1 MSTVE
6 EREARG
12 KKCLHSAREARFKA
26 NGEPSKAP
34 GHDEQLRERGVTASL
49 GSKAKKKK

>member
-12 KKCLHSAREARFKA
+12 KKCLHSAREARFKT
-26 NGEPSKAP
+26 NGEPKLAP
-34 GHDEQLRERGVTASL
+34 NHEDAVRERGVTASP